1 MLILPYIPFCTV
13 TAAADIGLLVDP
25 KIGYFYFIIQMRFLK
40 NRSLWAVATLTK
52 AMALH
57 CSDIS
62 LFISCILNY
71 KDANR
76 PYGPHFLC

>member
-1 MLILPYIPFCTV
+1 
-13 TAAADIGLLVDP
+13 
-25 KIGYFYFIIQMRFLK
+25 MRFLK

-57 CSDIS
+57 WSDIS

-76 PYGPHFLC
+76 VLIFCVEFLELSHLTRDLSQAEKKITGVVKS

>member
-1 MLILPYIPFCTV
+1 MKF
-13 TAAADIGLLVDP
+13 
-25 KIGYFYFIIQMRFLK
+25 FK

-57 CSDIS
+57 WSDIS

-76 PYGPHFLC
+76 VLIFCVEFLELSHLTRDLSQTEKKIAVVKVHIF